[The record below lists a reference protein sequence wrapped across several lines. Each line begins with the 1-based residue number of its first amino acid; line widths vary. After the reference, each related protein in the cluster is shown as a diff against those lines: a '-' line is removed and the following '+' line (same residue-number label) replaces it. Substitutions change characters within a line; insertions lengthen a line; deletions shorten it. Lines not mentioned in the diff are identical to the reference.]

1 MAKSI
6 SFTGRG
12 RQPLGGSRIQ
22 RDYATDPRRLLA
34 QSLMQTGSSTAPVQ
48 SVTEGLA
55 RALSG
60 GLGGYFAGQAR
71 QDMKSREQ
79 AQASEMAAVLG
90 GYGAQPWTPP
100 AGESIYASR
109 EDADIG
115 GQVISPELAA
125 SRETVGGMPGAL
137 AAAQR
142 INPQSEGGQ
151 NMAMQFALQ
160 DAQQKQAARMLA
172 SQRDYDAGLLSNQ
185 YTREDIVREDEQA
198 AAQDLATAK
207 AARER
212 GKYGTPYAVADPD
225 SSTGYT
231 LQRTNQK
238 GDVEE
243 LGEAKPPR
251 KYFDPDAEKNKAKYK
266 GTRDRYETANT
277 QVAEA
282 DQVASHV
289 AQMLDLVGKVDSGT
303 LAGTK
308 LAFRKLGAA
317 IGWNVDMS
325 AIANAETMQS
335 KGMDFILERI
345 QKTKGAISEKE
356 MAAFKAASAGL
367 GNTPEGN
374 RLILA
379 LAGKVSDRMKFEAN
393 AVREAYG
400 ASPDISLKELDDVGH
415 DARLEFGSVVP
426 DSDSETGAASAEWDY
441 IDGKLVP
448 RAN

>member
-48 SVTEGLA
+48 SMTEGLA

-100 AGESIYASR
+100 AGESIYASK
-109 EDADIG
+109 EDADVG
-115 GQVISPELAA
+115 GAVVSPELAA
-125 SRETVGGMPGAL
+125 SRETVGGMAGAL
-137 AAAQR
+137 AAMPA
-142 INPQSEGGQ
+142 PQSEGAQ
-151 NMAMQFALQ
+151 QMLMALQ
-160 DAQQKQAARMLA
+160 GQDAERKYAANLLA
-172 SQRDYDAGLLSNQ
+172 GQRAYDRGLRRDQ
-185 YTREDIVREDEQA
+185 YAREDIVREDEQA
-198 AAQDLATAK
+198 AAQNLATAK
-207 AARER
+207 AGRDA
-212 GKYGTPYAVADPD
+212 GKFGTPYAVADPN
-225 SSTGYT
+225 SSTGYA

-238 GDVEE
+238 GDVET

-289 AQMLDLVGKVDSGT
+289 AQMLDLVGKVNSGT

-317 IGWNVDMS
+317 IGWNVDVS

-367 GNTPEGN
+367 GNTAEGN